1 MRVCAW
7 RCAVFPRPPAPV
19 ADLPVQD
26 KSRSST
32 RQEHRIDPVRADM
45 TQAYIIEIE
54 NRTAGI
60 VARDDR
66 GYRFFSSDRTFDGL
80 EGHEFRSAR
89 DAERAARTLLQ
100 QRRHLFANPSTASA
114 F

>member
-1 MRVCAW
+1 VRGAALLL
-7 RCAVFPRPPAPV
+7 RGHRRLSLIFLFKAK
-19 ADLPVQD
+19 L
-26 KSRSST
+26 SSLT
-32 RQEHRIDPVRADM
+32 DRNTGSSGERADM

-54 NRTAGI
+54 SRTAGI
-60 VARDDR
+60 VARDER

-80 EGHEFRSAR
+80 EGREFRSAR

-100 QRRHLFANPSTASA
+100 QRRHLVAAPS

>member
-1 MRVCAW
+1 MRGAALLL
-7 RCAVFPRPPAPV
+7 RGHRRLSLIF
-19 ADLPVQD
+19 LF
-26 KSRSST
+26 KLSRHHIPDRNTGLSG
-32 RQEHRIDPVRADM
+32 ERADM

-54 NRTAGI
+54 SRTAGI
-60 VARDDR
+60 VTRDER

-80 EGHEFRSAR
+80 DGREFRSAR

-100 QRRHLFANPSTASA
+100 QRRHLIANPSIASA